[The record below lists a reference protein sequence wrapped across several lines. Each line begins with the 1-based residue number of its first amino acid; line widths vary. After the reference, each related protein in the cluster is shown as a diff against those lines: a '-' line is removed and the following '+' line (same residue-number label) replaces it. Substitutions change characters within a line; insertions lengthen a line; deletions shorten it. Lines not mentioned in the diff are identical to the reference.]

1 MVKIIF
7 GVIFAGALYYVL
19 TPLLGRRVG
28 WVDAEDPDDERMR
41 ELELQKKI
49 NLKALKDIEFELAS
63 GKINDEDYQELREHY
78 SRKVSRIMG
87 LIEDLTE
94 KGSVEAHHGGQGK
107 KDPEDDEGSDE
118 IEDQTDEELRVPVDE
133 ELRKLGSSDG

>member
-87 LIEDLTE
+87 LIEDLTGE
-94 KGSVEAHHGGQGK
+94 EEELDED
-107 KDPEDDEGSDE
+107 KDGEEDEGSDA
-118 IEDQTDEELRVPVDE
+118 EDRPGKDEEG
-133 ELRKLGSSDG
+133 LGAETD

>member
-7 GVIFAGALYYVL
+7 GVIFAGVLYYVL

-28 WVDAEDPDDERMR
+28 WVEAEDPDDERMR
-41 ELELQKKI
+41 ELKLTKKI

-63 GKINDEDYQELREHY
+63 GKINDEDYTELKEHY

-87 LIEDLTE
+87 LIENFTGEEEELD
-94 KGSVEAHHGGQGK
+94 
-107 KDPEDDEGSDE
+107 EDEDGEEDEGSDA
-118 IEDQTDEELRVPVDE
+118 EDRPGEDEEELVE